1 MCNSTLETSM
11 MTLQAAE
18 RGKAKS
24 AQAMVMLSAELSY
37 LFLLWQHGNEKL
49 EELRHILIENSRYNG
64 SG

>member
-1 MCNSTLETSM
+1 M